1 MKKNQPISKQTRE
14 RVLTFRVSFD
24 QLDQLKRSA
33 REQGQ
38 TVSGIIR
45 QRLRLPSIAPPGP
58 FKLK

>member
-45 QRLRLPSIAPPGP
+45 QRLRLQSIAPTGP

>member
-45 QRLRLPSIAPPGP
+45 QRLRLQSIAPPGP

>member
-38 TVSGIIR
+38 TVSKYTR
-45 QRLRLPSIAPPGP
+45 ERL
-58 FKLK
+58 LK

>member
-1 MKKNQPISKQTRE
+1 MKKKQTRE

>member
-38 TVSGIIR
+38 TVSTY
-45 QRLRLPSIAPPGP
+45 LRGVL
-58 FKLK
+58 LK

>member
-1 MKKNQPISKQTRE
+1 MKKQPISKQTRE

-45 QRLRLPSIAPPGP
+45 QRLRLQSIAPTGP